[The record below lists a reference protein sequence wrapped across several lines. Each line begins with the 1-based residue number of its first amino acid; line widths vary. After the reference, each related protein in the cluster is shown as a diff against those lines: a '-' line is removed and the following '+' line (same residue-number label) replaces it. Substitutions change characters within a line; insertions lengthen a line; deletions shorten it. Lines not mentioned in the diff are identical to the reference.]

1 MLSFKLVLLQ
11 TLRLSLPLQKRQG
24 QCQPALFNYM
34 SAFIVFGRGNQLPV
48 HVKNVPKETRRLP
61 NAVNH
66 FLQIPSWGIPL
77 SKVWDGK
84 WNEIQ
89 THCVIV
95 YMNSFNFSLE
105 GLSHPNVQWRFRLT
119 VWLQVWSNYTHVPV
133 RWPESACDV
142 LKFTDRF
149 QSPNSTCKALKI
161 PQVYLDATLQAV
173 CTYKI
178 RHQHSYRFIWSL
190 HLLHLLPIVVFWVS
204 IYPANTWRQ
213 QQGVNISKPD
223 FARSLQFPLMLRPHQ
238 PKQCHYYISI
248 H

>member
-1 MLSFKLVLLQ
+1 M
-11 TLRLSLPLQKRQG
+11 
-24 QCQPALFNYM
+24 
-34 SAFIVFGRGNQLPV
+34 
-48 HVKNVPKETRRLP
+48 
-61 NAVNH
+61 
-66 FLQIPSWGIPL
+66 PSWGIPL
-77 SKVWDGK
+77 SKVSDGK

-133 RWPESACDV
+133 WWPESPCDV
-142 LKFTDRF
+142 LN

-173 CTYKI
+173 CTYTI
-178 RHQHSYRFIWSL
+178 THQHSYRFIWSL
-190 HLLHLLPIVVFWVS
+190 HLLHLLHIVVFWVS

-248 H
+248 PLKQPYVWIIWSYPLRVIYGNYNDSWTNKACWWVCWADLVSQVSHRFGKRLRSPPCVL